1 MPSHLKCQQAAV
13 VVVDMGVFG
22 RFGRS
27 IQNAIQNES
36 RIDLRCSGNQLAM
49 VIVKVE
55 TVLIHQ
61 FDFDVLVH
69 DLRL

>member
-22 RFGRS
+22 RFGSS

-69 DLRL
+69 DL